1 MRQNADIEAGKA
13 CPGENFLVPFFV
25 PLEAAK
31 KYARGK
37 ISGGFRWN
45 KEIFSS
51 CIDLRR
57 YIFQREISK
66 QNIDE
71 SRVLWYSRRANGRA
85 RSFFYA
91 QKHEEKPEK
100 I

>member
-1 MRQNADIEAGKA
+1 MSRGKI
-13 CPGENFLVPFFV
+13 FLFHFLLHWKLP
-25 PLEAAK
+25 K
-31 KYARGK
+31 KHARGK
-37 ISGGFRWN
+37 ISGDFRWN

>member
-1 MRQNADIEAGKA
+1 MS
-13 CPGENFLVPFFV
+13 
-25 PLEAAK
+25 
-31 KYARGK
+31 RGK
-37 ISGGFRWN
+37 IFGDFRWN

-71 SRVLWYSRRANGRA
+71 FRVLWYSRRANGRA